1 MFTPGTVAFS
11 DFQHMPWIH
20 EEWGVMADSHTFVV
34 YDHPGGGTSR
44 QALADYSLYGLESE
58 IAAVADAADLE
69 EFVLFTCAGDSPSA
83 IKYAADNASRISAL
97 IIANGW
103 ARARDRVRRDEAME
117 YFRAIQNDWDM
128 LAEATIRLMATGMG
142 SRGQRTASAVRRATT
157 PEAFIAF
164 QDAVADHD
172 ASSFLEQVVAPTL
185 LLHSPSNVY
194 VPISVPEAMLRRMPN
209 AQLVCIE
216 FEGTMK
222 PLVEA
227 TQRFLSNRDGLATSA
242 TTGRA
247 ELTDRQC
254 DVLRHLVAGATN
266 AEIAAALT
274 LSQRTVARHLSDIYG
289 KIGVHNRLAAA
300 NWAREHGVG

>member
-1 MFTPGTVAFS
+1 
-11 DFQHMPWIH
+11 
-20 EEWGVMADSHTFVV
+20 
-34 YDHPGGGTSR
+34 
-44 QALADYSLYGLESE
+44 
-58 IAAVADAADLE
+58 
-69 EFVLFTCAGDSPSA
+69 
-83 IKYAADNASRISAL
+83 
-97 IIANGW
+97 
-103 ARARDRVRRDEAME
+103 
-117 YFRAIQNDWDM
+117 
-128 LAEATIRLMATGMG
+128 
-142 SRGQRTASAVRRATT
+142 
-157 PEAFIAF
+157 
-164 QDAVADHD
+164 
-172 ASSFLEQVVAPTL
+172 
-185 LLHSPSNVY
+185 
-194 VPISVPEAMLRRMPN
+194 MPN

-242 TTGRA
+242 TTGPA